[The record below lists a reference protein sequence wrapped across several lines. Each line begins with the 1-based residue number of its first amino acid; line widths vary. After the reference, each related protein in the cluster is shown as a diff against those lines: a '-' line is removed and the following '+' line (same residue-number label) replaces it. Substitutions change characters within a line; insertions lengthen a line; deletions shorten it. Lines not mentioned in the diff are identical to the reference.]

1 MAHDLLN
8 RYIWLIDTIRR
19 YGRITRR
26 ELNTCWERSPIS
38 NGEKL
43 ARRTLYNYR
52 LAIAD
57 LFGIEILCDPTTFE
71 YYLEYEDD
79 HNKSVTDWLLNATT
93 TNDVL
98 SGARDV
104 SDRIFIEDVPSAR
117 GCLRLA
123 IDALRGNHAL
133 RFSYYAYS
141 RALPR
146 QGISLEPLFLKLFR
160 QRWYVTGVN
169 AIDGKVKTYAL
180 DRMRE
185 VTISPTTFAP
195 HDDFDIEEYTR
206 YAFGIVFTPGTI
218 YTVKLRADVQ
228 QAKYLRDLPLH
239 PSQQEVVHDSYS
251 IFSYQLRLTPD
262 LVTEILSHGPRLTVL
277 EPPELKAMVMN
288 ELSAAIDNYH
298 RLK

>member
-1 MAHDLLN
+1 MARDLIN

-26 ELNTCWERSPIS
+26 ELDECWERSQLS

-52 LAIAD
+52 QAVAE
-57 LFGIEILCDPTTFE
+57 LFGIEILCDPASFE
-71 YYLEYEDD
+71 YYLEYEDA

-123 IDALRGNHAL
+123 IDALRGYHPL
-133 RFSYYAYS
+133 RFSYYAYT
-141 RALPR
+141 RTLPR
-146 QGISLEPLFLKLFR
+146 QGITLEPLFLKIFR
-160 QRWYVTGVN
+160 QRWYVTGIN
-169 AIDGKVKTYAL
+169 AHDGKVKTYAL

-185 VTISPTTFAP
+185 VTISPATFVP

-239 PSQQEVVHDSYS
+239 PSQHEMVHDAYS
-251 IFSYQLRLTPD
+251 IFTYRLRLTPD
-262 LVTEILSHGPRLTVL
+262 LVAEILSHGPRLTVL
-277 EPPELKAMVMN
+277 EPPQLRAMVKQELKATM
-288 ELSAAIDNYH
+288 DNYSK
-298 RLK
+298 R